1 MRSGSLQDVTQPALP
16 ADWSA
21 TALARSRPGVPQRR
35 SQCVPSQSVGS
46 MDVDV
51 DGMIERK
58 VCVSARSARAEPLTL
73 RGGGDREAW
82 NVDRPGGFDC
92 RRDAHAAQVTAGA

>member
-1 MRSGSLQDVTQPALP
+1 MNV
-16 ADWSA
+16 
-21 TALARSRPGVPQRR
+21 
-35 SQCVPSQSVGS
+35 
-46 MDVDV
+46 DVDV

-73 RGGGDREAW
+73 RGGGDRQAW

-92 RRDAHAAQVTAGA
+92 GRDAHAAQVTAGA